1 MENYIQADDYELWML
16 IKNGPPIPKKA
27 TEEGKIIPKK
37 TEEFNAEDFRMME
50 RMQRP
55 KSSCISVLVVM
66 SVLASLSEI

>member
-1 MENYIQADDYELWML
+1 ML
-16 IKNGPPIPKKA
+16 IKNGLL
-27 TEEGKIIPKK
+27 IPKK
-37 TEEFNAEDFRMME
+37 TTEDEKIIFKKPKEFNAEDFRMME